1 MKSEEF
7 LSWKS
12 LLNYFQHTPGIAGR
26 KDTFMPSV
34 TTSKLKED
42 QTARALQKSVQGGGE
57 EGGGVDGKEGQ
68 ADGRGS
74 GQRTFNNVG
83 VTSVSLYF

>member
-1 MKSEEF
+1 M
-7 LSWKS
+7 L
-12 LLNYFQHTPGIAGR
+12 
-26 KDTFMPSV
+26 SV

-57 EGGGVDGKEGQ
+57 EGGGVDGKEGR

-74 GQRTFNNVG
+74 GQRMFIKVG
-83 VTSVSLYF
+83 LPQ